1 MSPVVFSELNVKNNK
16 KIAIAELNAEQTLNA
31 LNLSM
36 INSLYEKLQAWQSD
50 DDIALVILQ
59 GAGNKAFCA
68 GGDVVSLYHA
78 LKPEHE
84 RIASEHITSDSITK
98 QFVAKESI
106 GNKTIDDNSIVDSV
120 AYDFFATE
128 YQLDQLIH
136 QFAKPILVWGD
147 GYIMGG
153 GVGLF
158 AAASH
163 KVVTEKSLLAM
174 PESTIGLYPDVGGS
188 WFLNKMPNNI
198 GLFLGLTG
206 AIFNAADALA
216 IGLANVAIIS
226 SARLEVIESLKNV
239 AWQDD
244 QSNFNLLDQSLMTFT
259 QKSAPV
265 FSAIASPVT
274 EHQTLI
280 NQLTS
285 FDNGIDIYNTILAL
299 ETDNDWLKK
308 AQAKLSKGSALSAML
323 IHHQLKRSKNFT
335 LEQCFTSELN
345 LSLRCCQFTEF
356 SEGVR
361 ALLVAKDKNP
371 QWAYNDINDIPN
383 NLLAWFFTA
392 IEMP

>member
-1 MSPVVFSELNVKNNK
+1 MSPVVFSETNVKNNK
-16 KIAIAELNAEQTLNA
+16 KIAIAELNAEHTLNA

-36 INSLYEKLQAWQSD
+36 IQVLYEKLQAWQCD
-50 DDIALVILQ
+50 EDIALVILQ
-59 GAGNKAFCA
+59 GAGTKAFCA

-84 RIASEHITSDSITK
+84 RITREN
-98 QFVAKESI
+98 V
-106 GNKTIDDNSIVDSV
+106 GNNIDDKTIVDSL
-120 AYDFFATE
+120 AYEFFATE

-136 QFAKPILVWGD
+136 QFDKPILVWGD

-163 KVVTEKSLLAM
+163 KIVTEKSLLAM

-206 AIFNAADALA
+206 ALFNAADALA
-216 IGLANVAIIS
+216 IGLANFAINS
-226 SARLEVIESLKNV
+226 RVKPEVIASLKNV
-239 AWQDD
+239 EWQDD
-244 QSNFNLLDQSLMTFT
+244 QSNFNLLDQALLTFT
-259 QKSAPV
+259 QESTSM
-265 FSAIASPVT
+265 FSAITANVMQ
-274 EHQTLI
+274 HKALI
-280 NQLTS
+280 SQLTD
-285 FDNGIDIYNTILAL
+285 FDNGADIFNAILSL
-299 ETDNDWLKK
+299 ETNNDWLSK
-308 AQAKLSKGSALSAML
+308 AQAKLRKGSPLSAML
-323 IHHQLKRSKNFT
+323 IYQQLMNSKKFT

-361 ALLVAKDKNP
+361 ALLVDKDKNP
-371 QWAYNDINDIPN
+371 QWAYSDINNIPN
-383 NLLAWFFTA
+383 DLLTWFFTP
-392 IEMP
+392 IKTTEQNSK